1 MALRNWVEEYD
12 ALENDVGTHITS
24 TSSSAPSMPPG
35 LAGNSSRENVAEVGR
50 TYLTVSQT
58 ANEKAQAKL
67 NNAQVAANMSD
78 SSLSLSHP

>member
-12 ALENDVGTHITS
+12 ALENDVGS
-24 TSSSAPSMPPG
+24 QSSLSSVPSMPPG
-35 LAGNSSRENVAEVGR
+35 LSGGQASENGAEVGR